1 MSSPASADTERTY
14 EVAAVTKALRVLDVF
29 ATPPHRF
36 GLTEVSA
43 RTGLST
49 NQAYRLLFTL
59 VASGFARQDPVSK
72 LYSLGPRVFGLV
84 RALTPGDEL
93 VLAAQEALEWV
104 HAETDETV
112 AIMMPDGD
120 EETICVDVRESSHSL
135 LVSSPIGSRGA
146 ELHTGAVGRLLL
158 SARPDDAIR
167 RYLAAHTPL
176 RRYTRHTPTT
186 EDAVWTE
193 ITRVRAEDFSISNE
207 EIAEGMYGSAAP
219 IRDCRGEVVGAI
231 TIAAPV
237 SRAGASE
244 REHHRT
250 LLTEAARRASLN
262 LGYRAE
268 AAPD

>member
-1 MSSPASADTERTY
+1 MSDSIAPETERTY

-43 RTGLST
+43 RSGLST
-49 NQAYRLLFTL
+49 NQAFRLLFTL

-72 LYSLGPRVFGLV
+72 LYSLGPRVFSLV

-112 AIMMPDGD
+112 AVMMPDGD
-120 EETICVDVRESSHSL
+120 DQTICVDVRESSHSL

-146 ELHTGAVGRLLL
+146 DIHSGAVGKLLL
-158 SARPDDAIR
+158 ASRPDDAIR

-176 RRYTRHTPTT
+176 RRYTRHTPVT
-186 EDAVWTE
+186 EEAVWQE
-193 ITRVRAEDFSISNE
+193 IADVRAEDFSVSNE

-231 TIAAPV
+231 TIAAPI
-237 SRAGASE
+237 SRAGATE

-250 LLTEAARRASLN
+250 LLSEAARRASLN
-262 LGYRAE
+262 LGFRAE